1 MKTAYFDCFSG
12 ISGDMILAALL
23 DAGLDETSFR
33 AELAKLPDI
42 EFDLKISKVIKHGIT
57 ASDVDV
63 IIYEDHHHRRLKD
76 IEDIITRSEL
86 SDSIKTGTIKVFQR
100 LANAEAKIHGTTP
113 DEVHFHEVGAVDA
126 IVDITG
132 TIIGLEMLGI
142 EKVYAS
148 TLPMGHGFVKAAHGM
163 IPIPAP
169 ATVELLTGIPV
180 YSSGIEGE
188 LVTPTGAALI
198 STIAS
203 GFGSIPSMTLQKTG
217 YGAGKKDFG
226 IPNVLRLLIGESV
239 EKSQTIPS
247 HKVGILETNI
257 DDMNPEF
264 YDSLFEKLFKAGA
277 LDVYISPVQMKK
289 NRPASL
295 LCAISS
301 PDKVDIL
308 AEIILR
314 NTTSFG
320 VRISSAERRCLDRT
334 WETVSTSYGEIRL
347 KVGMLNG
354 ETITASPEYEDCK
367 TAAQNHDI
375 PLKIAYEAALLIYS
389 NRSTGDVSEE
399 KS

>member
-12 ISGDMILAALL
+12 ISGDMILGSLI
-23 DAGLDETSFR
+23 DAGLDEASFR

-42 EFDLKISKVIKHGIT
+42 KFELVISRAIKHGIT
-57 ASDVDV
+57 AADVDV
-63 IIYEDHHHRRLKD
+63 IIFEDHHHRGLKD
-76 IEDIITRSEL
+76 IESIINRSEL
-86 SDSIKTGTIKVFQR
+86 SDSIKFKAIGVFRR
-100 LANAEAKIHGTTP
+100 LADAEAKVHGSTP

-132 TIIGLEMLGI
+132 SIIGLEMLGI

-148 TLPMGHGFVKAAHGM
+148 PLPMGHGFVNAAHGL
-163 IPIPAP
+163 IPVPAP

-180 YSSGIEGE
+180 YSTGIEGE
-188 LVTPTGAALI
+188 LVTPTGAAIL
-198 STIAS
+198 STISS
-203 GFGSIPSMTLQKTG
+203 GFGDIPSMTLQKTG

-226 IPNVLRLLIGESV
+226 VPNVLRVLIGESV
-239 EKSQTIPS
+239 VKSQAIPS
-247 HKVGILETNI
+247 HKVSILETNI

-264 YDSLFEKLFKAGA
+264 YDLLFEKLFKAGA

-295 LCAISS
+295 LCVICP
-301 PDKVDIL
+301 PDKTDL
-308 AEIILR
+308 AAQIILK

-334 WETVSTSYGEIRL
+334 WKTVSTEYGEIRI
-347 KVGMLNG
+347 KVGMLDG

-367 TAAQNHDI
+367 A
-375 PLKIAYEAALLIYS
+375 AALTHNVPVRKVYDAANLGFIG
-389 NRSTGDVSEE
+389 TKE
-399 KS
+399 

>member
-42 EFDLKISKVIKHGIT
+42 EFDLQISKVVKHGIT

-76 IEDIITRSEL
+76 IEDIINRSGL
-86 SDSIKTGTIKVFQR
+86 SDSIKSGAIGVFRR
-100 LANAEAKIHGTTP
+100 LANAEAKVHGTTP

-132 TIIGLEMLGI
+132 SIIGLEMLGI

-148 TLPMGHGFVKAAHGM
+148 PLPMGHGFVKAAHGM

-203 GFGSIPSMTLQKTG
+203 GFGDIPSMTLQKTG

-226 IPNVLRLLIGESV
+226 IPNVLRVLIGESA
-239 EKSQTIPS
+239 ERSQSIPS
-247 HKVGILETNI
+247 HKVSILETNI

-264 YDSLFEKLFKAGA
+264 YDSLFEKLFKAGT

-295 LCAISS
+295 LCAICP
-301 PDKVDIL
+301 PDKVDQA

-320 VRISSAERRCLDRT
+320 VRISSAERRCLDRS
-334 WETVSTSYGEIRL
+334 WETVSTAYGNIRI

-367 TAAQNHDI
+367 TAAQKHNI
-375 PLKIAYEAALLIYS
+375 PLKKAYEAALHEYS
-389 NRSTGDVSEE
+389 KRSGGESEE
-399 KS
+399 RS

>member
-23 DAGLDETSFR
+23 DAGLDEASFR

-63 IIYEDHHHRRLKD
+63 IIFEDHHHRRLKD
-76 IEDIITRSEL
+76 IEDIINVSEL
-86 SDSIKTGTIKVFQR
+86 SDSVKSGAIGVFR
-100 LANAEAKIHGTTP
+100 KLADAEAKVHGTTP
-113 DEVHFHEVGAVDA
+113 DDVHFHEVGAVDA

-132 TIIGLEMLGI
+132 SIIGLEMLGI
-142 EKVYAS
+142 KKVYAS
-148 TLPMGHGFVKAAHGM
+148 PLPMGHGFVKAAHGI

-180 YSSGIEGE
+180 YSTGIESE

-198 STIAS
+198 SSIAS
-203 GFGSIPSMTLQKTG
+203 GFGDIPSMTLQKTG

-226 IPNVLRLLIGESV
+226 IPNVLRVLISESV
-239 EKSQTIPS
+239 EKTLSIPS
-247 HKVGILETNI
+247 HKVSILETNI

-295 LCAISS
+295 LCAICP
-301 PDKVDIL
+301 PDKVDIA

-320 VRISSAERRCLDRT
+320 VRISSAERRCLDRA
-334 WETVSTSYGEIRL
+334 WETVSTAYGDIRI

-354 ETITASPEYEDCK
+354 ETITESPEYEDCK
-367 TAAQNHDI
+367 AAAQSNDI
-375 PLKIAYEAALLIYS
+375 PLKKVYEAALQTYS
-389 NRSTGDVSEE
+389 NKSTSKKTEL

>member
-23 DAGLDETSFR
+23 DAGLDEACFR
-33 AELAKLPDI
+33 TELAKLPDI
-42 EFDLKISKVIKHGIT
+42 KFDLKISEVVKHGIS
-57 ASDVDV
+57 AADVDV

-76 IEDIITRSEL
+76 IEDIINRSEL
-86 SDSIKTGTIKVFQR
+86 SDGVKSGAINVFRR
-100 LANAEAKIHGTTP
+100 LADAEAKVHGTTP
-113 DEVHFHEVGAVDA
+113 DDVHFHEVGAVDA

-142 EKVYAS
+142 EKVFAS
-148 TLPMGHGFVKAAHGM
+148 PLPMGHGFVKAAHGI

-169 ATVELLTGIPV
+169 ATVELLSGIPV
-180 YSSGIEGE
+180 YSTGIEGE

-203 GFGSIPSMTLQKTG
+203 GFSGIPAMTLQKSG

-226 IPNVLRLLIGESV
+226 IPNVLRVLIGETA
-239 EKSQTIPS
+239 EKPQSIPS
-247 HKVGILETNI
+247 HKVAILETNI

-264 YDSLFEKLFKAGA
+264 YDSLYEKLFKAGV
-277 LDVYISPVQMKK
+277 LDVYVSPVQMKK

-295 LCAISS
+295 LCAICP
-301 PDKVDIL
+301 PDKVDTA

-334 WETVSTSYGEIRL
+334 WETVPTSYGDIRI

-354 ETITASPEYEDCK
+354 ETITVSPEYEDCK
-367 TAAQNHDI
+367 AAAQRHDI
-375 PLKIAYEAALLIYS
+375 PLKKVYEAAHYAYT
-389 NRSTGDVSEE
+389 NRLTSDTSEE
-399 KS
+399 K